1 MRKKIV
7 LMCSQG
13 ASTSMLVSAME
24 KEAEATGYECDIS
37 ATSVTHASEAGKNAD
52 IILLG
57 PQVGYMKSE
66 VEKEVA
72 CKVLVIPA
80 TQYGLMDGNA
90 VLNLVKISLN

>member
-1 MRKKIV
+1 
-7 LMCSQG
+7 MCSQG

-24 KEAEATGYECDIS
+24 KEAKASGYECDIS
-37 ATSVTHASEAGKNAD
+37 ATSVTHVSEAGKNAD

-66 VEKEVA
+66 VEKEVS

-80 TQYGLMDGNA
+80 VQYGLMDGSA
-90 VLNLVKISLN
+90 VLNLVKETLNK